1 MASGHGADRIE
12 GFEAAASRA
21 FAPLRMHTGDG
32 GPGFRGTFESTR
44 VDEVV
49 LTRIRADP
57 VVVRRDRSVMGS
69 SDPDLIKVAWHV
81 AGSAGVEQ
89 GDRRC
94 VLEPGDLVVYETGHP
109 YELPFWESYDTV
121 VAGVPAHLFGAHAD
135 LLRRRTAVP
144 VRAGAGLGGLLG
156 PVFEGM
162 AAGTGEGSAS
172 SAQHH
177 LATALVSLVC
187 AAFTDAVP
195 EDGSDPW
202 ERIRSYCLARL
213 GDPDL
218 SVVSVA
224 ARWGVLDAG
233 HLGRMLRAEFGE
245 SAREIR
251 ARAREGRA
259 DAQAGRVTGPDRPFA

>member
-1 MASGHGADRIE
+1 M
-12 GFEAAASRA
+12 
-21 FAPLRMHTGDG
+21 
-32 GPGFRGTFESTR
+32 
-44 VDEVV
+44 
-49 LTRIRADP
+49 
-57 VVVRRDRSVMGS
+57 
-69 SDPDLIKVAWHV
+69 
-81 AGSAGVEQ
+81 
-89 GDRRC
+89 
-94 VLEPGDLVVYETGHP
+94 
-109 YELPFWESYDTV
+109 
-121 VAGVPAHLFGAHAD
+121 
-135 LLRRRTAVP
+135 
-144 VRAGAGLGGLLG
+144 RAGAGLSGLLG

-162 AAGTGEGSAS
+162 AEGTGEGAAS

-202 ERIRSYCLARL
+202 ERIRSYCLSRL

-218 SVVSVA
+218 SVASVAAAHRVSPRYLQKLCRDRGFTLSGWIRTERLSRIRRDLADPSLTDRSTSAVA

-251 ARAREGRA
+251 ARS
-259 DAQAGRVTGPDRPFA
+259 PK